1 MFITLKCRECDNIDC
16 PIARE
21 YIPDD
26 SIEGCTKDVTEE
38 DAEKFYYYTEEI
50 LPFVRQ
56 YENFDVAQKRLDE
69 IYIFLNHLYGLPTGN
84 KLDSKGKV
92 IRTPRKSR

>member
-26 SIEGCTKDVTEE
+26 SIEGCTKDATEE
-38 DAEKFYYYTEEI
+38 DAEKFYYYTEEV

-56 YENFDVAQKRLDE
+56 YDNTKTAQERLDE
-69 IYIFLNHLYGLPTGN
+69 IYIFLNHLYNLPTDN

-92 IRTPRKSR
+92 IHTPNKFR